1 MTNIDANWVL
11 VYLGLGAI
19 LIELFVG
26 VHTGFDL
33 VLLGVSMIVGGVF
46 GNFFHSF
53 QLGLITASILAFLYI
68 FLGRKII
75 KQHLNITTTKTNI
88 ESLIGKSA
96 LVIKPITP
104 ISCGQVKIFGE
115 IWRAEAEEEIKTGEK
130 VKIVAVEGVTLKV
143 IKASKKA

>member
-1 MTNIDANWVL
+1 MTNIDANWAL

-26 VHTGFDL
+26 VDTGFDL
-33 VLLGVSMIVGGVF
+33 VLLGISMIVGGVF

-53 QLGLITASILAFLYI
+53 QLGLFAASILAFLYI
-68 FLGRKII
+68 FLGRKIV

-88 ESLIGKSA
+88 DSLIGKSA

-115 IWRAEAEEEIKTGEK
+115 IWRAEAEEEIKVGERVK
-130 VKIVAVEGVTLKV
+130 VVGVEGVTLKV
-143 IKASKKA
+143 IKAHHTG